1 MDYDV
6 SKAFKRIENDLI
18 KSMMRNLDKHRAEET
33 AEGIN
38 WSQWQ
43 AEQLKDLERY
53 RKENAKRFPEQFAE
67 INKKI
72 DELYRQTAHDAQLKE
87 EEKILEQVKKGKF
100 KPPED
105 SVSFFGVNDN
115 KLTALIE
122 STHADF
128 IRAEYA
134 VLRQA
139 NDQYRKIIFDAQMY
153 ASTGVGYKEA
163 TNIAVKDLIKAG
175 VADEELKRVGITY
188 EQAID
193 MSTKELLKAG
203 IRPVVYKNGS
213 RHALSD
219 YAEMAIRTGQKR
231 AYLMGEG
238 NAHDKYGIHT
248 VMVKKRPNACPL
260 CLPFGGKVLV
270 DDVYGGGTAQE
281 ARELKVPTLS
291 EAIAQGFLHPN
302 CKDIYSL
309 YIEGV
314 SRPAERWKKEEVD
327 DIVDNY
333 NQEQELNHARD
344 MEESYSRM
352 AEYSLDPTNKQ
363 TYEARAKQWSDRVD
377 ELESSTSIEEP
388 KDEKRV
394 DYSERRKLRL
404 ENQDRPTV
412 QTPFIDTKGANA
424 DIVDRTTNVLSEFE
438 KKFGYIDGLQV
449 QFGGIT
455 DSSYAQYDPNT
466 KTLHIRRKSNIADL
480 EERMRQDNIRYKL
493 KWKTDLP
500 YYASETFEGS
510 IWHELGHAIDDANGW
525 KFSKALAN
533 SEELEIKA
541 KSISAYARTRGDLRL
556 PRTAEAFAEN
566 FSVFMTGETEV
577 PEEIGDMIREYLKR
591 AKR

>member
-18 KSMMRNLDKHRAEET
+18 KSMMRNFDKHRAEET

-38 WSQWQ
+38 WTQWQ
-43 AEQLKDLERY
+43 AEQLKELERY

-67 INKKI
+67 INQKI
-72 DELYRQTAHDAQLKE
+72 EELYRKTTKDAQSKE
-87 EEKILEQVKKGKF
+87 EEKILQQIKKGNY
-100 KPPED
+100 KPPSE
-105 SVSFFGVNDN
+105 SVSFFGINDQ

-153 ASTGVGYKEA
+153 SATGAGYAQSVDMA
-163 TNIAVKDLIKAG
+163 TKDF
-175 VADEELKRVGITY
+175 
-188 EQAID
+188 
-193 MSTKELLKAG
+193 LKAG
-203 IRPVVYKNGS
+203 IQSVVYKNGAKHTIS
-213 RHALSD
+213 N

-248 VMVKKRPNACPL
+248 VMVKKRANACPL

-291 EAIAQGFLHPN
+291 QAIAQGFLHPN

-314 SRPAERWKKEEVD
+314 SRPAERWTQEEVN
-327 DIVDNY
+327 DIVGEY

-344 MEESYSRM
+344 MKESYSRM
-352 AEYSLDPTNKQ
+352 AEYSLDPDNK
-363 TYEARAKQWSDRVD
+363 ARYRTRADEWSDRVD
-377 ELESSTSIEEP
+377 ELENATPIEEP
-388 KDEKRV
+388 KEEQRA
-394 DYSERRKLRL
+394 DYSERRKMRL
-404 ENQDRPTV
+404 ENQDKPTV
-412 QTPFIDTKGANA
+412 QTPFIDTKGSNA
-424 DIVDRTTNVLSEFE
+424 DIVDKTTNVLSEFE
-438 KKFGYIDGLQV
+438 KKFGTIDGLQV

-455 DSSYAQYDPNT
+455 DSSYAQYDPKT
-466 KTLHIRRKSNIADL
+466 KTLHIRRKSNIAEM

-577 PEEIGDMIREYLKR
+577 PEEIGDMIREYLRRTKR
-591 AKR
+591 